1 MHQRSPIHVRGRE
14 GCYSEWDDFQ
24 PWLPMTQPLPKP
36 LNEAL
41 SLALAQNV
49 KSKAKTPFDNAYRA
63 ALATEGATY
72 IQGFLVFAGQPYKP
86 LEHAWIESQDEVL
99 DPSFPHLKQK
109 TEALHYFAAQ
119 SLSVKKLKAIVEE
132 AKEDYPEDDPLPTY
146 GSSPYEYYGNVMLG
160 GKEYQ
165 AAFKAAEAKCKEL
178 NQKQAEN
185 N

>member
-1 MHQRSPIHVRGRE
+1 
-14 GCYSEWDDFQ
+14 
-24 PWLPMTQPLPKP
+24 MTQPQPKP

-41 SLALAQNV
+41 SLALAQTV

-63 ALATEGATY
+63 ALATEGVTY
-72 IQGFLVFAGQPYKP
+72 VQGFLVFPGQPYKP
-86 LEHAWIESQDEVL
+86 LEHAWIETGEEIL
-99 DPSFPHLKQK
+99 DPSLPHLKQK
-109 TEALHYFAAQ
+109 AEVLHYFAAQ

-165 AAFKAAEAKCKEL
+165 AAFDAAAAKCKEL